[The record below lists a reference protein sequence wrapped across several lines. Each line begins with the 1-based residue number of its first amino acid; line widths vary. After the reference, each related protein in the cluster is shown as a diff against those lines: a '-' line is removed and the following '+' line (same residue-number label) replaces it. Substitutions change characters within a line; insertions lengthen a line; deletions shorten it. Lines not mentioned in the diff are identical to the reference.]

1 MAQSFP
7 SVSNNSCGALG
18 RKTSTTQ
25 QDITVEGGG
34 IYNAGTLN
42 LRNAFVSANDFAEG
56 DIDVPNASQDC
67 TLNNAIHVKRDEATG
82 LALYNYVD
90 ASGNKT
96 EITRLDNRFNE
107 NLELVTEAIEHE
119 KHGIYGTRPLAYYQG
134 SNALYDLSVSTDE
147 TDREFF
153 HEFCRFVVNNPV
165 RTQHSGKG
173 NK

>member
-1 MAQSFP
+1 MGLTLTEKILKAH
-7 SVSNNSCGALG
+7 L
-18 RKTSTTQ
+18 
-25 QDITVEGGG
+25 VEGEMVKGSEIG
-34 IYNAGTLN
+34 IRIDQTLT
-42 LRNAFVSANDFAEG
+42 
-56 DIDVPNASQDC
+56 QD
-67 TLNNAIHVKRDEATG
+67 ATG
-82 LALYNYVD
+82 TMAYLEFEAMGVPRVR
-90 ASGNKT
+90 T
-96 EITRLDNRFNE
+96 ERSVAYIDHNTLQNGFENADDHRFIGS
-107 NLELVTEAIEHE
+107 VAK